1 VSILATT
8 PNASETDPFNTGKG
22 AFTITRSSA
31 VGSLTVNFAMAG
43 TAYRGY
49 DFILRRQGSLT
60 TLAASSIT
68 FADGESSVV
77 IEVIPIDDTYVEPIK
92 AIRMTL
98 NSNPAYNLDPVVANR
113 TATVNLAS
121 ND

>member
-1 VSILATT
+1 
-8 PNASETDPFNTGKG
+8 
-22 AFTITRSSA
+22 
-31 VGSLTVNFAMAG
+31 MAG